1 MNWLILYETAFIN
14 FLKREFSPSTERWHS
29 TIRVLAATVIA
40 MTVTQFFHLSQGYWA
55 VITIMVV
62 CAPNVDSSVLKMIKR
77 MFGTFAGVAVGYI
90 IICVFFQQN
99 WFFVASLFALLLVA
113 GLVIARSEQPYVG
126 WVFALSILVVSMQ
139 TDASFSEIAG
149 ISFERFWVVALG
161 VFASWAALLLVYPPR
176 PIKSFRI
183 LYIQTTDHEIERV
196 QWVKR
201 NLHEIEEGQLHAS
214 IETLPPKRVDPMI
227 EKKMLVLIGSAANGN
242 RAMGLLVGSLTDR
255 ITLVNAISTITSNAI
270 TLIKDSNQQGAAPA
284 LMAASLVLFDRI
296 ETILQQL
303 KAWGESTQDLGVS
316 LTLHPI
322 NFQPL
327 LDSIHAFDALHEAE
341 ILRIGIREGVG
352 RSPKGNQ
359 ALMATIAMTRALS
372 TTYSI
377 EHTQTGATHIQV
389 DVLRSITT
397 PLLSPGLSDDASR
410 SFWFAVKLA
419 CACVIGYIF
428 VSATKFGSLSTMM
441 VTPLMV
447 VGATGGSSDA
457 TRARASL
464 RLWGTILG
472 AIASIFAI
480 LFLIPTAD
488 SIPGL
493 LLIWIGCSAPLI
505 WILTGGP
512 KVSYMG
518 VQAVFCLAIA
528 IGTTF
533 QPSIDLSPPSG
544 RILGVGLGTFV
555 TLAIFNYFSPDY
567 ARNEVMRL
575 FARSLDRI
583 GTLAITGFD
592 SNPGTFSEI
601 AAMRYKII
609 SLILRSRELC
619 ENLHPEI
626 HASEPSITREEV
638 LQITENLTLILY
650 SANALALNRISAGI
664 RPKIISSELDE
675 LHACAQ
681 SIQKVCDIGSA
692 TMATQ
697 NYKSFSDATKQ
708 LETQAQQLEDL
719 IPEIRL
725 RPNIRLLSAEPVQ
738 FIIGQIGMYR
748 VAALRLRNLSEVLE
762 RITEKNNARAS
773 LQQGSP
779 VRFAPSSTA

>member
-62 CAPNVDSSVLKMIKR
+62 CAPNVDSSVRKMIQR
-77 MFGTFAGVAVGYI
+77 MIGTFAGVAVGYI
-90 IICVFFQQN
+90 IISVFFQQN
-99 WFFVASLFALLLVA
+99 WFFIASLFALLIVA
-113 GLVIARSEQPYVG
+113 GLVIARSQQPYVG

-139 TDASFSEIAG
+139 TDASFGEIAG

-161 VFASWAALLLVYPPR
+161 VFASWTALLLVYPPR

-183 LYIQTTDHEIERV
+183 LYIQTTHHEIERV

-201 NLHEIEEGQLHAS
+201 NLHEIEEGQLGAP

-227 EKKMLVLIGSAANGN
+227 EKKMLVLIGSAAYGN

-270 TLIKDSNQQGAAPA
+270 TLVKDSNQQGAAPA

-327 LDSIHAFDALHEAE
+327 LDSIHAFDILHEAE

-428 VSATKFGSLSTMM
+428 VSATKFESLSTMM

-457 TRARASL
+457 TRARAML
-464 RLWGTILG
+464 RLWGTIIG
-472 AIASIFAI
+472 AFVSIFAI
-480 LFLIPTAD
+480 LFLIPTVD
-488 SIPGL
+488 SFPGL
-493 LLIWIGCSAPLI
+493 LLVWIGCCAPLV

-518 VQAVFCLAIA
+518 VQAIFCLAIA
-528 IGTTF
+528 IGSTF
-533 QPSIDLSPPSG
+533 HPSIDLTPPSG
-544 RILGVGLGTFV
+544 RILGVALGTMV
-555 TLAIFNYFSPDY
+555 TLAIFNFFSPDY
-567 ARNEVMRL
+567 ARNELMRL
-575 FARSLDRI
+575 FSLTLDRI
-583 GTLAITGFD
+583 GSLAITGFN
-592 SNPGTFSEI
+592 SNPGSFNDI
-601 AAMRYKII
+601 AALRYKVI
-609 SLILRSRELC
+609 SLILRSRDLC
-619 ENLHPEI
+619 ENLHTEI
-626 HASEPSITREEV
+626 HATEPSITRGDV
-638 LQITENLTLILY
+638 LQITENMTLTLY
-650 SANALALNRISAGI
+650 SANALALNRISTGI
-664 RPKIISSELDE
+664 LPRIIANDLDE

-681 SIQKVCDIGSA
+681 SIQQACDVGA
-692 TMATQ
+692 AAMKTRD
-697 NYKSFSDATKQ
+697 YKSFSDATKK
-708 LETQAQQLEDL
+708 LDAQAQQLEDL

-725 RPNIRLLSAEPVQ
+725 RPNIRMLSTAPVQ

-748 VAALRLRNLSEVLE
+748 VTAMRLRNLSEVLD
-762 RITEKNNARAS
+762 RITEKNDARAS

-779 VRFAPSSTA
+779 IRFAPSSIA